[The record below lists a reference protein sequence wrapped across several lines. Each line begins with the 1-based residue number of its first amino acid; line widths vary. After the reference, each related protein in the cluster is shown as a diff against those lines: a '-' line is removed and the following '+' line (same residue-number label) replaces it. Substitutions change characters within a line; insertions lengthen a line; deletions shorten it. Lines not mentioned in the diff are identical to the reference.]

1 MLSRIVP
8 IVSWVYISLI
18 LSEEDFMAGIL
29 DSVNQRTQ
37 LVGQNRLE
45 LLLFKL
51 TGRQRFGINV
61 FKVREVMPCP
71 KLTILPKQDKFI
83 KGVAHIRGQT
93 ISVIDLSK
101 ATGGPEVV
109 QTENSFVVITEY
121 NRTVQAFLVSGVER
135 IVTLSWTDVMP
146 PPEGAGK
153 SSYLTAVT
161 EIDKEMV
168 SILDVEKILN
178 EISPISTQLSE
189 GIADNSVGENVG
201 DRVIMI
207 ADDST
212 VARNQVKR
220 ALEPF
225 GLTMLLAKNGQDA
238 LEQLLAIADTCETS
252 ITEKVALLISDIEMP
267 EMDGYTLTSII
278 KSNDKMKVIPVIL
291 HTSLS
296 GVFNNAMVEKVGA
309 EDFIPK
315 FHPDEL
321 ARSVKKWLKHGSEH

>member
-1 MLSRIVP
+1 
-8 IVSWVYISLI
+8 
-18 LSEEDFMAGIL
+18 MAGIL

-51 TGRQRFGINV
+51 VGRQRYGINV
-61 FKVREVMPCP
+61 FKVREVLQCP
-71 KLTILPKQDKFI
+71 RLTSLPKQDPYI
-83 KGVAHIRGQT
+83 KGIAHIRGQT

-101 ATGGPEVV
+101 ATGGTPI
-109 QTENSFVVITEY
+109 TDMTDSFIIIAEY
-121 NRTVQAFLVSGVER
+121 NRSVQGFLVAGVER
-135 IVTLSWTDVMP
+135 IVTLSWKDIMP

-161 EIDKEMV
+161 EIDNEMV

-178 EISPISTQLSE
+178 EISPVSTDLSE
-189 GIADNSVGENVG
+189 DVVDDTVGTELG
-201 DRVIMI
+201 DRMVMI

-220 ALEPF
+220 ALTPL
-225 GLTMLLAKNGQDA
+225 GINMVLAKNGQDA
-238 LEQLLAIADTCETS
+238 LDQLLAIEATCENCIS
-252 ITEKVALLISDIEMP
+252 EKVALLISDIEMP
-267 EMDGYTLTSII
+267 EMDGYTLTAEV
-278 KSNDKMKVIPVIL
+278 KANDRMRDMPIIL

-296 GVFNNAMVEKVGA
+296 GVFNNAMVKKVGA
-309 EDFIPK
+309 NDFIPK

-321 ARSVKKWLKHGSEH
+321 ATAVKKWLKIESEDSK

>member
-1 MLSRIVP
+1 
-8 IVSWVYISLI
+8 
-18 LSEEDFMAGIL
+18 MAGIL

-51 TGRQRFGINV
+51 VGRQRFGINV
-61 FKVREVMPCP
+61 FKVREVLQCP
-71 KLTILPKQDKFI
+71 PLTSLPGQDKFI
-83 KGVAHIRGQT
+83 KGIAHIRGQT

-101 ATGGPEVV
+101 ATGGREIPL
-109 QTENSFVVITEY
+109 TENCFIIIAEY
-121 NRTVQAFLVSGVER
+121 NRSVQGFLVAGVER
-135 IVTLSWTDVMP
+135 ITTLSWKDIMP

-161 EIDKEMV
+161 EIDNEMV

-178 EISPISTQLSE
+178 EISPVSTDLSE
-189 GIADNSVGENVG
+189 DVVDSSVGDTMGE
-201 DRVIMI
+201 RVVMI
-207 ADDST
+207 ADDSS

-220 ALEPF
+220 ALEPL
-225 GLTMLLAKNGQDA
+225 GLKMLLAKNGQDA
-238 LEQLLAIADTCETS
+238 LEQLNAIEATCVNC
-252 ITEKVALLISDIEMP
+252 ITEKVALMISDIEMP
-267 EMDGYTLTSII
+267 EMDGYTLTAEV
-278 KSNDKMKVIPVIL
+278 KANERMKKMPIIL

-321 ARSVKKWLKHGSEH
+321 ATSVKKWLKIDDTED

>member
-1 MLSRIVP
+1 
-8 IVSWVYISLI
+8 
-18 LSEEDFMAGIL
+18 MAGIL

-51 TGRQRFGINV
+51 VGRQRFGINV

-71 KLTILPKQDKFI
+71 RLTSLPKQDKYI

-101 ATGGPEVV
+101 ATGGPEIV
-109 QTENSFVVITEY
+109 QTDDCFVVIAEY
-121 NRTVQAFLVSGVER
+121 NRSVQGFLVSGVER
-135 IVTLSWTDVMP
+135 IVTLSWKDIMP
-146 PPEGAGK
+146 PPEGTGK

-161 EIDKEMV
+161 EIDNGMV

-178 EISPISTQLSE
+178 EISPISTDLSE
-189 GIADNSVGENVG
+189 GVADETVGEEIG
-201 DRVIMI
+201 DRMIMI

-220 ALEPF
+220 ALEPL
-225 GLTMLLAKNGQDA
+225 GLNMLLAKNGHDA
-238 LEQLLAIADTCETS
+238 LDQLKAITEDCNKS
-252 ITEKVALLISDIEMP
+252 LTEKVALLISDIEMP
-267 EMDGYTLTSII
+267 EMDGYTLTAEI
-278 KSNDKMKVIPVIL
+278 KANERMRDIPVIL

-321 ARSVKKWLKHGSEH
+321 ATAVKKWLKHD

>member
-1 MLSRIVP
+1 
-8 IVSWVYISLI
+8 
-18 LSEEDFMAGIL
+18 MAGIL

-51 TGRQRFGINV
+51 VGPQRFGINV
-61 FKVREVMPCP
+61 FKVREVLQCPPLTKMPH
-71 KLTILPKQDKFI
+71 QDPYI

-101 ATGGPEVV
+101 ATGGYEITE
-109 QTENSFVVITEY
+109 TENNFIIIAEY
-121 NRTVQAFLVSGVER
+121 NRSVQGFLVAGVER
-135 IVTLSWTDVMP
+135 ITTLSWADIMP

-153 SSYLTAVT
+153 LHYLTAVT
-161 EIDKEMV
+161 EIDGEMV

-178 EISPISTQLSE
+178 EISPVSTELS
-189 GIADNSVGENVG
+189 ADVADMSVGQDIGERIV
-201 DRVIMI
+201 MI

-220 ALEPF
+220 ALEPL
-225 GLTMLLAKNGQDA
+225 GITMVLAKNGQDA
-238 LEQLLAIADTCETS
+238 LDQLRAISEECEHS
-252 ITEKVALLISDIEMP
+252 ISEKVALLISDIEMP
-267 EMDGYTLTSII
+267 EMDGYTLTAEV
-278 KSNDKMKVIPVIL
+278 KNDERMRTMPVIL

-321 ARSVKKWLKHGSEH
+321 ATAVKKWLRMDD

>member
-1 MLSRIVP
+1 
-8 IVSWVYISLI
+8 
-18 LSEEDFMAGIL
+18 MASIL
-29 DSVNQRTQ
+29 DTVDQRTQ
-37 LVGQNRLE
+37 LVGENRLE

-51 TGRQRFGINV
+51 IGKQRFGINV

-71 KLTILPKQDKFI
+71 RLTVIPKQNKFV

-101 ATGGPEVV
+101 ATGGPAIV
-109 QTENSFVVITEY
+109 QTESSFVIISEY
-121 NRTVQAFLVSGVER
+121 NRTVQGFLVAGVER
-135 IVTLSWTDVMP
+135 IVTLSWKDIMP

-153 SSYLTAVT
+153 LSYLTAVT
-161 EIDKEMV
+161 KIDDELV
-168 SILDVEKILN
+168 SILDVEKIIN
-178 EISPISTQLSE
+178 EINPISTELSE
-189 GIADNSVGENVG
+189 GIADASVGEAIG
-201 DRVIMI
+201 ERVIMI

-220 ALEPF
+220 ALEPL
-225 GLTMLLAKNGQDA
+225 GLTMLLAKNGQEA
-238 LEQLLAIADTCETS
+238 LEQLQEIEQGCQNS

-267 EMDGYTLTSII
+267 VMDGYTLTAEI
-278 KSNDKMKVIPVIL
+278 KQNDRMKGMPVIL

-296 GVFNNAMVEKVGA
+296 GVFNNAMIEKVGA

-321 ARSVKKWLKHGSEH
+321 ATAVKKWLKHDEIA

>member
-1 MLSRIVP
+1 
-8 IVSWVYISLI
+8 
-18 LSEEDFMAGIL
+18 MAGIL

-51 TGRQRFGINV
+51 VGRQRFGINV
-61 FKVREVMPCP
+61 FKVREVLQCP
-71 KLTILPKQDKFI
+71 KLTTLPKQDSYI

-101 ATGGPEVV
+101 ATGGPEIV
-109 QTENSFVVITEY
+109 QTDDSFIIIAEY
-121 NRTVQAFLVSGVER
+121 NRSVQGFLVGGVER
-135 IVTLSWTDVMP
+135 IINMRWKDILP

-153 SSYLTAVT
+153 TSYLTAVT
-161 EIDKEMV
+161 EIDGEMV

-178 EISPISTQLSE
+178 EINPISTDLSE
-189 GIADNSVGENVG
+189 DVIDTEVGVSLGERIV
-201 DRVIMI
+201 MI

-220 ALEPF
+220 ALEPL
-225 GLTMLLAKNGQDA
+225 GIKTVLAKNGQDA
-238 LEQLLAIADTCETS
+238 LDQLKEIDEQCENS
-252 ITEKVALLISDIEMP
+252 VYEKVALLISDIEMP
-267 EMDGYTLTSII
+267 EMDGYTLTAEV
-278 KSNDKMKVIPVIL
+278 KANERMRQIPVIL

-321 ARSVKKWLKHGSEH
+321 ATAVKKWLKMD